1 MRPAALLLHACCT
14 PEAEHASAHPDP
26 RPVDCRQA
34 RLLTSR
40 ALGIDVDMCIVR
52 CGRFLGL
59 MAPGSGATDRPVSM
73 CAVCT
78 PSRILGC
85 YELTDGL
92 GGIMFRRMTD
102 TVCREL
108 LSTLAGLD
116 RGFRNGSPSAP
127 PPQAARGATGPQRT
141 QHPARLRPRPRGGP
155 LANTACSW
163 RSWGS
168 ATPLATERFKHSLC
182 VTIRH
187 ARPLSGCVL
196 LRVQAVHGQHVHG

>member
-1 MRPAALLLHACCT
+1 MRPAALLLHACCS

-52 CGRFLGL
+52 CGCFQGV
-59 MAPGSGATDRPVSM
+59 MTPGAGATDRPVSM

-108 LSTLAGLD
+108 LSASAG
-116 RGFRNGSPSAP
+116 
-127 PPQAARGATGPQRT
+127 
-141 QHPARLRPRPRGGP
+141 
-155 LANTACSW
+155 
-163 RSWGS
+163 
-168 ATPLATERFKHSLC
+168 
-182 VTIRH
+182 
-187 ARPLSGCVL
+187 
-196 LRVQAVHGQHVHG
+196 